1 MKQILM
7 VGAGSVGGFFGAHF
21 AKAKLPVSF
30 LLRPKTLA
38 AVKQN
43 GLTIRSAQ
51 GSFTVHPPAAS
62 DPRDLARP
70 DLIILSV
77 KAYDLDEVLTQ
88 IEPVL
93 TNQTVIVTLQNGVDT
108 EDRILARVQRDC
120 VVGGIAYI

>member
-7 VGAGSVGGFFGAHF
+7 VGAGSVGGFFGAHL
-21 AKAKLPVSF
+21 AKANLSVSF

-62 DPRDLARP
+62 DPRDLPKP
-70 DLIILSV
+70 DLII
-77 KAYDLDEVLTQ
+77 
-88 IEPVL
+88 
-93 TNQTVIVTLQNGVDT
+93 
-108 EDRILARVQRDC
+108 RVRQSLRS
-120 VVGGIAYI
+120 G